1 MFTKWWRLVDDFAML
16 MTERR
21 VQMSNNHIEEGLQ
34 GFMAAPGPESAY
46 SLIMKCQSYLGNIAS
61 RWRDANLTRVDKI
74 RELAS
79 EMLLILL
86 EDFNSAR
93 VLHPRSI
100 LAFIHQRLKR
110 LTRPARSRETAF
122 GLTDSLPEIGRS
134 GFTSMR
140 LEFAEE
146 IFLMVRGF
154 LTGYHDEAASQLAFL
169 FVHVFPEV
177 PWASR
182 LLAEKDGSDATRRL
196 EADKKRMA
204 AFNQNLRV
212 QFRCLQHGD
221 WREVTEWSAGERSHL
236 AWRIIS
242 ISPAEIGPETEAAL
256 TELNAWRER
265 IDRRQAQSQHELAA
279 ALRVFADLRAGKTAH
294 SSMQMATEDAT
305 PWGDTP
311 DILLQLIGGPRD
323 NLVLEQETEEWESR
337 GLVSEQLPAF
347 EDPEFI
353 KVAEELS
360 VWFGELC
367 REKGKNS
374 KQMGQKVL
382 KYS

>member
-1 MFTKWWRLVDDFAML
+1 
-16 MTERR
+16 
-21 VQMSNNHIEEGLQ
+21 MSNNHIEEGLH

-46 SLIMKCQSYLGNIAS
+46 SLIMKCQDYLGNIAS

-100 LAFIHQRLKR
+100 LAFIHHRLKR

-122 GLTDSLPEIGRS
+122 GLNDSLPEIGRS

-146 IFLMVRGF
+146 IFRMVRGY
-154 LTGYHDEAASQLAFL
+154 LTGYHDESASQLAFL

-212 QFRCLQHGD
+212 QFRSLQHGD
-221 WREVTEWSAGERSHL
+221 WREVSEWSAGERSHL

-279 ALRVFADLRAGKTAH
+279 ALRVFADLRDGKTAQ
-294 SSMQMATEDAT
+294 SPMQMAAEDAA

-311 DILLQLIGGPRD
+311 DILLQLIGGPRES
-323 NLVLEQETEEWESR
+323 LVLEQETEEWESR
-337 GLVSEQLPAF
+337 EPASERLPAF
-347 EDPEFI
+347 EDPDFI
-353 KVAEELS
+353 KIAEELS